1 MGRLLE
7 CVKDDSRMVA
17 QKTEEA
23 LEALIHAISP
33 PQRCL
38 QVLIPIIISE
48 QAPVL
53 QASIRTL
60 SKLVPR
66 IPTEALLESLPS
78 MLPGLFEVRITPQGF
93 PPVAFLSCCAHGK
106 LSAGVQRL
114 ERGRA
119 EGRGV
124 LPGGHLHGARPA
136 VRSAPGRAQCLAGT
150 LRPSFPRFPP
160 FVARFHRRADSVPT
174 SPRWAPSRN
183 PGQENRRS
191 RRRLCRLLLLV
202 VHALTRGLG
211 WCRSCGWCGSTSTA

>member
-53 QASIRTL
+53 QAAIRTL

-66 IPTEALLESLPS
+66 IPTEALLEALPS
-78 MLPGLFEVRITPQGF
+78 MLPGLFEVRIMDHSHRGSRQ
-93 PPVAFLSCCAHGK
+93 LRSSICCALG
-106 LSAGVQRL
+106 S
-114 ERGRA
+114 
-119 EGRGV
+119 
-124 LPGGHLHGARPA
+124 
-136 VRSAPGRAQCLAGT
+136 
-150 LRPSFPRFPP
+150 
-160 FVARFHRRADSVPT
+160 
-174 SPRWAPSRN
+174 
-183 PGQENRRS
+183 
-191 RRRLCRLLLLV
+191 
-202 VHALTRGLG
+202 GLG
-211 WCRSCGWCGSTSTA
+211 LVGTASARR

>member
-53 QASIRTL
+53 QAAIRTL

-66 IPTEALLESLPS
+66 IPTEALLEALPS
-78 MLPGLFEVRITPQGF
+78 MLPGLFEVRIMDHSHRGSRRLRSSIC
-93 PPVAFLSCCAHGK
+93 FLHWHS
-106 LSAGVQRL
+106 SQR
-114 ERGRA
+114 
-119 EGRGV
+119 
-124 LPGGHLHGARPA
+124 
-136 VRSAPGRAQCLAGT
+136 
-150 LRPSFPRFPP
+150 
-160 FVARFHRRADSVPT
+160 HRRARPYS
-174 SPRWAPSRN
+174 N
-183 PGQENRRS
+183 
-191 RRRLCRLLLLV
+191 
-202 VHALTRGLG
+202 
-211 WCRSCGWCGSTSTA
+211 TAGGEG